1 MKRYRKQIELRA
13 EDQEVLMPGP
23 LHGYRVIECT
33 TTITGPFAS
42 MILADQGADVI
53 KLEAPGIGD
62 VVRLLGTARGG
73 VSALFVLLNRSKR
86 SVVLNLRKERGRD
99 VLRRLVAGADVF
111 IQNFRPGVVER
122 LGIDEPSLREV
133 CADLIYVSI
142 SAFGSHGPYAQK
154 PAYDHILQGITGVA
168 AVQQDQETGRP
179 EHVRHTLCDKVTALT
194 AAQGVTAALLARE
207 RGEGGQ
213 HLRLNMLDA
222 SIAFLWPDGGANA
235 TILEED
241 VFLTPTLAASYIVRD
256 AVDGHYCAAVLTD
269 EQAHGLFRVLGHP
282 EFCTDPRFS
291 TVGARMQNLDELLEL
306 LEVDKPSPLT
316 RSEVIAAL
324 EAEDVPCGPVYAE
337 AEEVPEDPQVR
348 ANETFLDSVHPQLG
362 RMRQPRP
369 PLGFDRTPSAI
380 QGPAPTLGAHTDEV
394 LRELGL
400 AEAEIEE
407 LRGEGV
413 VG

>member
-1 MKRYRKQIELRA
+1 
-13 EDQEVLMPGP
+13 MPGP

-33 TTITGPFAS
+33 TTVTGPFAS
-42 MILADQGADVI
+42 MILGDQGADVI
-53 KLEAPGIGD
+53 KVEAPGIGD

-73 VSALFVLLNRSKR
+73 MSALFALLNRSKR
-86 SVVLNLRKERGRD
+86 SVVLNLREERGRD
-99 VLRRLVAGADVF
+99 LLRRLVAGADVF

-122 LGIDEPSLREV
+122 LGIDEPSLRQV
-133 CADLIYVSI
+133 RGDLIYVSI
-142 SAFGSHGPYAQK
+142 SAFGSHGPYAHK

-168 AVQQDQETGRP
+168 AVQADRKTGRP
-179 EHVRHTLCDKVTALT
+179 EHVRHTLCDKATALT
-194 AAQGVTAALLARE
+194 AAQGITAALLARE

-213 HLRLNMLDA
+213 HVRVSMLDA

-241 VFLTPTLAASYIVRD
+241 VVLAPTLAASYRVDD
-256 AVDGHYCAAVLTD
+256 AADGHYCVAALTD
-269 EQAHGLFRVLGHP
+269 AQAHGLFRALGHP
-282 EFCTDPRFS
+282 ELCSDPRFA
-291 TVGARMQNLDELLEL
+291 TLGPRLQNLAQLLEL
-306 LEVDKPSPLT
+306 LGVGEPNPQT

-324 EAEDVPCGPVYAE
+324 EAEDVPCGPVYRDA
-337 AEEVPEDPQVR
+337 AEVPEDPQVR

-362 RMRQPRP
+362 RMREPRP
-369 PLGFDRTPSAI
+369 PLRFDRTPSAI
-380 QGPAPTLGAHTDEV
+380 QGPAPALGAHTDEV

-407 LRGEGV
+407 LRAKGV